1 MTSEQIRARNFFG
14 WALGAVPTGLLA
26 FIFSFKYVE
35 FFYDDLQLW
44 PVLFIIGQVIY
55 MTINALN
62 DPLSG
67 QLSDR
72 TNRERW
78 GSRRIVYI
86 KYGGPVW
93 ALTFLLVWWP
103 WTSVVQPLSLNYQFL
118 VFLHYVLT
126 ICLFDTMLTL
136 VLVAW
141 LAILPEMTESIDTR
155 NKAQFLAS
163 LIGIFTILPTIVILG
178 DIPPNSDIFRWFM
191 FIPAVISTI
200 FLLLTAFF
208 SKEKP
213 EFSQDESWT
222 LKESLKTTF
231 KSRAF
236 LIYSGFYFC
245 QVLLTSIGL
254 SYFFI
259 YILLFEKVTPG
270 HNVLR
275 YFIIIYIICVLG
287 SYLIAI
293 RLQRRWGMRKVILR
307 LGAMRVLASLIL
319 LPPIIPPGP
328 LESLLWVR
336 LVLYY
341 VLGGYGVFQIPMQ
354 FLAVDEDEVLHG
366 SRREGMFIGSL
377 SFLTKPAASIG
388 PIIATVIL
396 TTFGYVQEGVVS
408 VQPDSAFFGIK
419 ILFILVPVVFITI
432 GLIFMYFYP
441 LHGERLKKMQDQL
454 KKMHKEKRAAM
465 AERARLDETA

>member
-1 MTSEQIRARNFFG
+1 MTSEKIRTRNIFG

-26 FIFSFKYVE
+26 FIFSLKYVE

-44 PVLFIIGQVIY
+44 PFLFIVGQVIY
-55 MTINALN
+55 MTVNALN

-93 ALTFLLVWWP
+93 ALTFLLVWFP
-103 WTSVVQPLSLNYQFL
+103 WTPVIQPLSLNYQIII
-118 VFLHYVLT
+118 FLHYVLT

-141 LAILPEMTESIDTR
+141 LAILPEMTQSIDTR
-155 NKAQFLAS
+155 NKAQFLSS
-163 LIGIFTILPTIVILG
+163 LIGLLTILPPLIILG
-178 DIPPNSDIFRWFM
+178 DIPPNSDVFRWFM
-191 FIPAVISTI
+191 FIPAIISTI
-200 FLLLTAFF
+200 FLLLTAFL
-208 SKEKP
+208 SKERP
-213 EFSQDESWT
+213 EFSQDEVFT
-222 LKESLKTTF
+222 LRESLKTTF
-231 KSRAF
+231 KSRTF

-245 QVLLTSIGL
+245 QVLLTNIGL

-259 YILLFEKVTPG
+259 YILLLEKITPG
-270 HNVLR
+270 LSVLL
-275 YFIIIYIICVLG
+275 YFFIIYFFGTLG

-293 RLQRRWGMRKVILR
+293 RLERRWGMRKTILR
-307 LGAMRVLASLIL
+307 FGIMRVIASVVLLFPIL
-319 LPPIIPPGP
+319 PPGP
-328 LESLLWVR
+328 LESLIWVR
-336 LVLYY
+336 LILYY
-341 VLGGYGVFQIPMQ
+341 ILGGYGVFQIPMQ

-366 SRREGMFIGSL
+366 SRREGMFVGSMSL
-377 SFLTKPAASIG
+377 VTKPAASIG

-396 TTFGYVQEGVVS
+396 TTFGYVQDGAIS

-419 ILFILVPVVFITI
+419 LLFILVPAVVVAIS
-432 GLIFMYFYP
+432 LIFIYYYP
-441 LHGERLKKMQDQL
+441 LHGERLKKMQEQL
-454 KKMHKEKRAAM
+454 KKLHEEKRAAI
-465 AERARLDETA
+465 AERARHDETA